1 MQAIYKIELFRSEF
15 MIFLLKIIIGVL
27 VGVLL
32 GHKEI
37 EKIIDQFKK

>member
-1 MQAIYKIELFRSEF
+1 

>member
-1 MQAIYKIELFRSEF
+1 MKGIEKIGLFRSNF

>member
-1 MQAIYKIELFRSEF
+1 

-27 VGVLL
+27 VGTLL